1 MKNKFL
7 RRTVFVL
14 AVLGLLAGAAA
25 LFRLRGSAFRWD
37 LFATTLAG
45 VDWRWLSGS
54 LILVY
59 CTYLGRAFRWRV
71 MLRPLRPHPNFL
83 NLLIATI
90 IGFTAIVLFGR
101 PGELVRP
108 YLIASKERVP
118 FSSQMA
124 AWLLERVYDLLV
136 VLLLFGFAL
145 AMFDKTA
152 PINGEMG
159 PALTFVFHLGGWV
172 VAIACLACL
181 TVLVLSSLYLPVFSK
196 RISEALEFL
205 PHAWH
210 NRAHEFIDSFVTGM
224 QSTRSLASVLT
235 IVVYTLIE
243 WLIIVA
249 STYFL
254 LRSVPA
260 TSGLRLL
267 DSLVIVGFI
276 AFGSIV
282 QLPGVGGGTQIA
294 TTVVLTEL
302 YGLPLE
308 VSTGIAVLLWIVTF
322 VSIVPAGL
330 GLAAHEGLNWGKLRH
345 IETKE
350 IL

>member
-1 MKNKFL
+1 MKNQIW
-7 RRTVFVL
+7 RRTALVL
-14 AVLGLLAGAAA
+14 FILGLIAGAAA
-25 LFRLRGSAFRWD
+25 LIHFRGSAFHWD
-37 LFATTLAG
+37 LFAATL
-45 VDWRWLSGS
+45 VQLDWLWLSGA
-54 LILVY
+54 LILVNL
-59 CTYLGRAFRWRV
+59 TYVGRALRWRI
-71 MLRPLRPHPNFL
+71 MLRPLRPHPHFL
-83 NLLIATI
+83 NLLIATM

-108 YLIASKERVP
+108 YLIASKEKVP

-124 AWLLERVYDLLV
+124 AWLLERVYDLLI

-145 AMFDKTA
+145 VKFDQTA
-152 PINGEMG
+152 PPTGQMG
-159 PALTFVFHLGGWV
+159 PALTFVFHVGGWV
-172 VAIACLACL
+172 VATACLACL
-181 TVLVLSSLYLPVFSK
+181 TVLALSSLYLPVFSK

-210 NRAHEFIDSFVTGM
+210 KRAHGFIDSFVTGM
-224 QSTRSLASVLT
+224 ESTRSLASVFA
-235 IVVYTLIE
+235 IVAYTLIE

-260 TSGLRLL
+260 TSGMRWL
-267 DSLVIVGFI
+267 DALVIVGFI
-276 AFGSIV
+276 AFGSVV
-282 QLPGVGGGTQIA
+282 QVPGVGGGTQIA

-322 VSIVPAGL
+322 VSVVPTGL
-330 GLAAHEGLNWGKLRH
+330 ALAAHEGLNWGKLRH

-350 IL
+350 IT